1 MMDTLLQNFDDIWT
15 LSLLL
20 ACCIALP
27 SGIIQGYA
35 GFGGALFAVPLF
47 AILFDPVTAFSI
59 LVILMLTGQLQLFSR
74 AVRKADWKQ
83 VAPVAIPSA
92 IAMSCGIL
100 FLVSADPTF
109 IRRGMGVFVLLITVF
124 MMFGYR
130 YAGKRRTLV
139 GVATGSVA
147 GGITGSFGVPAFPL
161 SAIYFHNSASAPEI
175 IRANV
180 LTALCSTLLVAII
193 GLVLQGVYNEAILLR
208 AIIVCPFFTS
218 GIYLGQY
225 LFRIAPADWFKKVT
239 YAVLICT
246 ALILLV
252 T

>member
-1 MMDTLLQNFDDIWT
+1 MIKTFLQNFDDIWT

-35 GFGGALFAVPLF
+35 GFGGALFVVPLF
-47 AILFDPVTAFSI
+47 ALLFDPVTAFSI
-59 LVILMLTGQLQLFSR
+59 LVILMLTGQLRLFAR
-74 AVRKADWKQ
+74 AVRKAYWKQ
-83 VAPVAIPSA
+83 VAPVVVPSA

-109 IRRGMGVFVLLITVF
+109 VRQGMVVFVLLITVF

-147 GGITGSFGVPAFPL
+147 GGTTDSFGVPAFPL
-161 SAIYFHNSASAPEI
+161 SAIYFHNSAAAPELF
-175 IRANV
+175 RANV
-180 LTALCSTLLVAII
+180 LTAFCSTSLVAIFR
-193 GLVLQGVYNEAILLR
+193 LVVQGFYNEAILLR

-225 LFRIAPADWFKKVT
+225 LFRIAPADWFRKVT
-239 YAVLICT
+239 YAILICT

-252 T
+252 S